1 MNDNAGIGDV
11 PIPALS
17 CLLLNWLS
25 VLRCWLGL
33 HRRRWVSV
41 VMNQLPLTL
50 LKPEDSGGSESQ
62 IDGLAVDDLIASHFH
77 ARGEAHV
84 RTDRDGQVF
93 ADERAAHLHGCF
105 LLELRLNSLPT
116 NNPVRRGSKVTDIRL
131 LRPDIVHHLGIA
143 SEHHVDGQIQLAVCC
158 TQGLLGS
165 GLLVSLVTGSGEFVN
180 HASGA
185 TGEKRCGND

>member
-1 MNDNAGIGDV
+1 M
-11 PIPALS
+11 
-17 CLLLNWLS
+17 
-25 VLRCWLGL
+25 
-33 HRRRWVSV
+33 V
-41 VMNQLPLTL
+41 VNQLPLTL
-50 LKPEDSGGSESQ
+50 LKPEDIGGSESQ

-116 NNPVRRGSKVTDIRL
+116 NDPLRRGSKVTDIRL
-131 LRPDIVHHLGIA
+131 LRPDIVNHVGIA
-143 SEHHVDGQIQLAVCC
+143 SEHHIDGQIQLTICC

-165 GLLVSLVTGSGEFVN
+165 GLLVSLVARSGEFVN
-180 HASGA
+180 HTSSA
-185 TGEKRCGND
+185 TSEQGCGNKRTSEQGDRADR